1 METLLLTILILAVV
15 LGGFIFIYWQFSK
28 KFKELAEKNNKD
40 ETALFIKHDVEAMR
54 QRFDEGLST
63 TTSEIN
69 RRLDSAA
76 KAYNEMTK
84 ELGKMQEI
92 GRDMKSLQ
100 DFLRSPKLR
109 GNLGEQVLKN
119 LLEQVLPKKHYA
131 LQYRFREGDIVD
143 AIIKTNQGIVS
154 IDSKFPLENF
164 RKMTEAADKEKSYYL
179 AQFKRDIK
187 AHIDA
192 ISKKYILPQEGT
204 VDFAIMYVPS
214 EAVYY
219 EIVIHNE
226 NLLNYGYDKRVFFVS
241 PNNFYYFLKIIMLG
255 LEGVKIEEKSRQI
268 LEALRGL
275 QHETKKFGEDL
286 GILTNHIN
294 HTKSALER
302 VNARFVRF
310 SSKIDNVKLLE
321 PDNSKQPT
329 DNN

>member
-109 GNLGEQVLKN
+109 GNLGEQVLKS

-164 RKMTEAADKEKSYYL
+164 RKMTEAADKEKSYHL

-321 PDNSKQPT
+321 PDNSKPH
-329 DNN
+329 